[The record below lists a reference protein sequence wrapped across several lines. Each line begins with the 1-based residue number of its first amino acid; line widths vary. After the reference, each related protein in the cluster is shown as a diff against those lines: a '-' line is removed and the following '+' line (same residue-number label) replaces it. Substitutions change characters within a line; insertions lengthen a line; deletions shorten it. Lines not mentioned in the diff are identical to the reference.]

1 MIKGLNLRPFINQHK
16 GSQVETLYEN
26 KSVFKQKS
34 LYMLMLQK
42 NKKRIYINPLLFRDR
57 NRKLALLHDKG
68 ILYKIILYIIENT
81 WFR

>member
-1 MIKGLNLRPFINQHK
+1 MIMGLNLRPFINQHK

-42 NKKRIYINPLLFRDR
+42 NKRGFI
-57 NRKLALLHDKG
+57 
-68 ILYKIILYIIENT
+68 
-81 WFR
+81 

>member
-1 MIKGLNLRPFINQHK
+1 MDKKGLNLRPFFIIKYIFKLILYISYDK

-42 NKKRIYINPLLFRDR
+42 NKRGFI
-57 NRKLALLHDKG
+57 
-68 ILYKIILYIIENT
+68 
-81 WFR
+81 